1 FLHPTSLTEIYTLS
15 LHDALPILRNGCAFP
30 HVLQFV
36 VFLRQPAL
44 VLPGL
49 SVVTNRCLSCPFRGF
64 KALRGLAR
72 FTLAYAFGL
81 DSAYFFLMWA
91 STARTPLY
99 ILETLPSS
107 LSVTPRACETYCTE
121 P

>member
-1 FLHPTSLTEIYTLS
+1 
-15 LHDALPILRNGCAFP
+15 
-30 HVLQFV
+30 V

-44 VLPGL
+44 VLSGL
-49 SVVTNRCLSCPFRGF
+49 SVVTNRRLSCPFRGF

-72 FTLAYAFGL
+72 LTLAYAFGL

-121 P
+121 PCTATAASAYPGAGLKGTPTQLSEGACGSVT